1 MDVLATVVLFAVVK
15 KQNRARLAEQLLP
28 VALPGSTS
36 QRLAI
41 AAITAEQQLERQ
53 ARTEQS
59 IVEDAISAA
68 HFENVDALAEFPALQ
83 AAFRRLPAARQAVLF
98 PASTGGPGDGD
109 ADPTLRRKARAGEP
123 SAAPPN
129 RRSAPAGPA
138 VT

>member
-1 MDVLATVVLFAVVK
+1 MDVLATVVLFTVVK
-15 KQNRARLAEQLLP
+15 KQHRARLAEQLLP

-53 ARTEQS
+53 ALTEQG
-59 IVEDAISAA
+59 IVEDAINAA
-68 HFENVDALAEFPALQ
+68 SFENLEALEAFPALQ

-98 PASTGGPGDGD
+98 PPTSPTDGD
-109 ADPTLRRKARAGEP
+109 VDPTLRRRTRVSP
-123 SAAPPN
+123 QN
-129 RRSAPAGPA
+129 RRPETPGPA